1 MKKKLFLL
9 IVLLYSCSVNP
20 NTESKKKIN
29 FNYLDNLSFK
39 EFKVKLNEYVN
50 NTSYPKID

>member
-9 IVLLYSCSVNP
+9 IVLLYSCSLNP
-20 NTESKKKIN
+20 NTEGKKKIN
-29 FNYLDNLSFK
+29 FNYLDNLSFE
-39 EFKVKLNEYVN
+39 EFKIKLNEYVN

>member
-1 MKKKLFLL
+1 MKKKLFLI

-20 NTESKKKIN
+20 NSESKKKIN
-29 FNYLDNLSFK
+29 FNYLDNLSFE